1 MRPTMTEAATP
12 AALLGRLREGVDCD
26 ATDPAT
32 QRLFE
37 AWAGRERWCARS
49 EALPLLAGVAPSAW
63 AEHLARRGLEAAE
76 QALWPVLAQALSLDA
91 DADPHIEPRRLR
103 AWAQGAGLRLPAAL
117 ARLLDFITSVLPAVA
132 DGETVA
138 VDEVLR
144 AQERET
150 ILGAALMLVTRQPAE
165 CVDEAGCFDSARI
178 ARLIRARALL
188 WFPLAPPALSEAEME
203 ALLARWV
210 AHRDRR

>member
-1 MRPTMTEAATP
+1 MTEAATP
-12 AALLGRLREGVDCD
+12 AALLGQLREGIDCD

-37 AWAGRERWCARS
+37 AWAARDRWCARS
-49 EALPLLAGVAPSAW
+49 EALPLLVGVAPSAW
-63 AEHLARRGLEAAE
+63 AEHLARRGLTGAE
-76 QALWPVLAQALSLDA
+76 HALWSVLAQALSLDA
-91 DADPHIEPRRLR
+91 DADPHLEPRRLR
-103 AWAQGAGLRLPAAL
+103 AWVQGTGLRLPAAL
-117 ARLLDFITSVLPAVA
+117 ARLLDFITSVLPTAA
-132 DGETVA
+132 DGETGA
-138 VDEVLR
+138 ADEVLR

-165 CVDEAGCFDSARI
+165 CVDEAGCYDSARI

-188 WFPLAPPALSEAEME
+188 WFPLAPPSLSEAEMA

-210 AHRDRR
+210 AHGGRR